1 MKILIYNLK
10 DILNNFK
17 LMFNFEL
24 FLKHFKYQITVSK
37 SLIRNKKNINNLLNL
52 KPTRFIF

>member
-37 SLIRNKKNINNLLNL
+37 SLIRNKK
-52 KPTRFIF
+52 KYK